1 MISGTQWSCKK
12 DRRVPTVAV
21 MTTRRPTAMAIASG
35 AAAMACVGGSVAVS
49 GVLTK
54 APFCTAEAVRY
65 AAACLLLIAF
75 SRRTGRPV
83 LLPRPAEWL
92 WLIAVAITGLVIF
105 NFALVEGSRY
115 AEPAVLGV
123 AVACVPSML
132 AVVGPLMEGS
142 RPRPGTLAAAVTV
155 TCGAGLV
162 QGVGRSDAIG
172 IAWAFVVFASECGF
186 TLLAMPVLRRHG
198 PAGVSVHT
206 TWLAAVIFAVAGL
219 VREGPAAVTQIT
231 THEWLAAAY
240 LAVAVT
246 AVAFVL
252 WYSCVGR
259 LGASRAGLLTGVAPV
274 AAAASGVLLGGP
286 VPRPPVWAGIAV
298 VALGL
303 GLGMRG
309 STAANAD
316 PEAGEV
322 PAQRRVNGA
331 AEIPPYRRVEPVDDL
346 DRAMLRSVINT
357 KSKVAALLGCL
368 TLSGT
373 AGVAVVASTP
383 SYAGTWVTEF
393 CTLSSTQNL
402 RTALTGDDGS
412 YVSPGQKLTY
422 LEHVYNPGPETVQ
435 ELIVRTELSSHLK
448 PKDYPAG
455 TVVSSHDGRYFLTRI
470 SSVPVTP
477 GEGAVTTLTAIV
489 QKGATNVG
497 AQMQAWAMEEN
508 NKAADCNLSEPV
520 LQLIRRLP
528 KGAPHTGDGS
538 MATEV
543 VNRPLDAARLDT
555 ARLDTARQDAARH
568 DAARHDAARHDAA
581 RHDATRHDATR
592 HDETGDDAARNDT
605 ARNDTARHD
614 ARRHA
619 WMRHHSAAPT
629 ALALRAIDGLF

>member
-1 MISGTQWSCKK
+1 
-12 DRRVPTVAV
+12 
-21 MTTRRPTAMAIASG
+21 MAIASG

-49 GVLTK
+49 GVLAK

-65 AAACLLLIAF
+65 AVASLLLVAF

-105 NFALVEGSRY
+105 NIALVEGSRH

-132 AVVGPLMEGS
+132 AIVGPLIEGS
-142 RPRPGTLAAAVTV
+142 RPQAGTVVAAVTV

-162 QGVGRSDAIG
+162 QGVGRSDGIG
-172 IAWAFVVFASECGF
+172 IAWAFVVFACECGF

-198 PAGVSVHT
+198 PVGVSVHT
-206 TWLAAVIFAVAGL
+206 TWLAAVIFAVAAL
-219 VREGPAAVTQIT
+219 TREGPAAVTQLT
-231 THEWLAAAY
+231 TREWLAAAY
-240 LAVAVT
+240 LAVMVT

-286 VPRPPVWAGIAV
+286 APQPLVWAGIAV
-298 VALGL
+298 VAAGL
-303 GLGMRG
+303 AFGMRG
-309 STAANAD
+309 GAEASTASD
-316 PEAGEV
+316 SSEM
-322 PAQRRVNGA
+322 PAQRPVNGP
-331 AEIPPYRRVEPVDDL
+331 AEIPPHRRVEPVDDL
-346 DRAMLRSVINT
+346 GRTMLRSVMHT
-357 KSKVAALLGCL
+357 KSKVAALLSCL

-373 AGVAVVASTP
+373 AAAAVVVPTP

-448 PKDYPAG
+448 PQDYPAG

-477 GEGAVTTLTAIV
+477 GQGTVTTLTAIV

-543 VNRPLDAARLDT
+543 VNRPRDAAIR
-555 ARLDTARQDAARH
+555 DAAMH
-568 DAARHDAARHDAA
+568 DAAMHDAAMHDAA
-581 RHDATRHDATR
+581 MHDAAMHDAAMHDAAMHDATR
-592 HDETGDDAARNDT
+592 HDEARH
-605 ARNDTARHD
+605 DTARH
-614 ARRHA
+614 HA
-619 WMRHHSAAPT
+619 GAPA

>member
-1 MISGTQWSCKK
+1 
-12 DRRVPTVAV
+12 
-21 MTTRRPTAMAIASG
+21 
-35 AAAMACVGGSVAVS
+35 MACVGGSVAVS
-49 GVLTK
+49 GVLAK
-54 APFCTAEAVRY
+54 APFCTAEAIRY
-65 AAACLLLIAF
+65 AVACLLLVAF

-83 LLPRPAEWL
+83 LLPRPAEWP
-92 WLIAVAITGLVIF
+92 WLIAVALTGLVIF
-105 NFALVEGSRY
+105 NVALVEGSRH

-123 AVACVPSML
+123 AVACVPAML
-132 AVVGPLMEGS
+132 AIAGPLIEGS
-142 RPRPGTLAAAVTV
+142 RPRPGTLAAAITV

-162 QGVGRSDAIG
+162 QGLGRSDAIG
-172 IAWAFVVFASECGF
+172 IAWAFVVCGCECGF

-198 PAGVSVHT
+198 PVGVSMHT
-206 TWLAAVIFAVAGL
+206 TWLAALIFAASGL
-219 VREGPAAVTQIT
+219 VCEGPAAVTRIT
-231 THEWLAAAY
+231 AHEWLAAAY
-240 LAVAVT
+240 LAIAVT

-252 WYSCVGR
+252 WFSCVGG
-259 LGASRAGLLTGVAPV
+259 LGASRAGLLTGVAP
-274 AAAASGVLLGGP
+274 ATAAASGVLLGGP
-286 VPRPPVWAGIAV
+286 APRPLVWAGIAV
-298 VALGL
+298 VAVGL
-303 GLGMRG
+303 GFGMRG
-309 STAANAD
+309 SATADTASVT
-316 PEAGEV
+316 EEV
-322 PAQRRVNGA
+322 PAQRRAGAA

-346 DRAMLRSVINT
+346 GRTMLRSVMDT
-357 KSKVAALLGCL
+357 KSKVAALVSCL

-373 AGVAVVASTP
+373 AAAAVVVPTP

-412 YVSPGQKLTY
+412 YVSTGQKLTY

-455 TVVSSHDGRYFLTRI
+455 TVVSSHAGRYFLTRI

-477 GEGAVTTLTAIV
+477 GQGAVTTLTAIV

-538 MATEV
+538 MATQV
-543 VNRPLDAARLDT
+543 VNRPRDAALH
-555 ARLDTARQDAARH
+555 DAALH
-568 DAARHDAARHDAA
+568 DAARHDIRHN
-581 RHDATRHDATR
+581 AT
-592 HDETGDDAARNDT
+592 
-605 ARNDTARHD
+605 RHD
-614 ARRHA
+614 ARRHDGIGHNAA
-619 WMRHHSAAPT
+619 WPREGAPA